1 MRAIMVIDEGDVKLV
16 LNVAKFFKYQNC
28 NFIEVYRLL
37 DGDVVLAK
45 GIDCYLG
52 TPRDL
57 LEVLCLPTPKG
68 TRCTVRDMYTGKTV
82 ECKPEDLWE
91 VLSNMVS

>member
-1 MRAIMVIDEGDVKLV
+1 MRAIMVIDERDVRLV

-28 NFIEVYRLL
+28 SFVEVYRVL
-37 DGDVVLAK
+37 DGDVVLVR

-52 TPRDL
+52 TLRDL
-57 LEVLCLPTPKG
+57 LEVMCLPTPEG
-68 TRCTVRDMYTGKTV
+68 TRCTVRDVYTGRTV

-91 VLSNMVS
+91 ILSNMVS